1 MKYLKIILIIIL
13 LVSGI
18 SFIVYISKPAS
29 NGDDVVMTV
38 NKHTVTSEMVSDD
51 EGKQNGWHD
60 DSRADTLNSLAIR
73 QLLIEEAQRQRIDR
87 EPAFRK
93 AIKNFYEQTLIN
105 ILAERKEKEN
115 QVEVSAE
122 EVARFREAFGKT
134 YTFLISEHHSG
145 DPNWEGA
152 DTISQ
157 PFSNLSST
165 LQAVLA
171 VLQVGEFRQVYDT
184 GNQNYW
190 IKLEKISGDSDPGQA
205 VPKEMAQKIIAAS
218 KQEQQMDIWVDELL
232 QKADITYHDKEGAE

>member
-1 MKYLKIILIIIL
+1 MKYLKIILIIVL

-18 SFIVYISKPAS
+18 SFIIYLSKPAS
-29 NGDDVVMTV
+29 NSADVVMTV
-38 NKHTVTSEMVSDD
+38 NKHNVTSEMLSDG
-51 EGKQNGWHD
+51 EEKQYGWH
-60 DSRADTLNSLAIR
+60 DSRADLLNSLAIR

-105 ILAERKEKEN
+105 ILAERKDKEN

-122 EVARFREAFGKT
+122 EVAQFREAFGKT
-134 YTFLISEHHSG
+134 YTFLISEHNSVTP
-145 DPNWEGA
+145 DWEGA
-152 DTISQ
+152 RSVSQ

-205 VPKEMAQKIIAAS
+205 VPKEMAQKILAAS
-218 KQEQQMDIWVDELL
+218 KQEEQMDIWIDGLL
-232 QKADITYHDKEGAE
+232 QKADITYRDKEEAE

>member
-1 MKYLKIILIIIL
+1 MKYLKIILIIVL

-18 SFIVYISKPAS
+18 SWIIYLSKPAS
-29 NGDDVVMTV
+29 NSGDVVMTV
-38 NKHTVTSEMVSDD
+38 NKHKVTSEMVSDD
-51 EGKQNGWHD
+51 EEKQYGWHE
-60 DSRADTLNSLAIR
+60 SREDLLNSLAIR

-87 EPAFRK
+87 EPGFRK

-105 ILAERKEKEN
+105 SLAERKDREN

-122 EVARFREAFGKT
+122 EVAQFRQAFGKT

-145 DPNWEGA
+145 PPDWKGA
-152 DTISQ
+152 DTVSQ

-190 IKLEKISGDSDPGQA
+190 IKLEKISGNSDPGQA
-205 VPKEMAQKIIAAS
+205 VPEEMAQKILAAS
-218 KQEQQMDIWVDELL
+218 KQEQQMDIWIDELL
-232 QKADITYHDKEGAE
+232 QKADIIYHDKEEAE